1 MAEKKFDFSLIID
14 NQDSIPKDV
23 RQPMPIKAD
32 RKGPKT
38 IAVLLIIGAILV
50 LFQSYQDYLSN
61 SLEDISQN
69 DVDRLLETPNSQ
81 SDNPVTNEQYQ
92 QFHDDARDSGGYKI
106 RSIGLFIAGTLLIIG
121 SINLFRLR
129 KSGSI
134 IATIG
139 AGIGLL
145 TGVYGSYL
153 IRLASEEN
161 LIGPLVFTY
170 EVFVYLCGICM
181 FICGAFAA
189 LPLVNARAKEAFKEN
204 SKLRLVHDSEE

>member
-139 AGIGLL
+139 LSKVKLSSMESNAILYSGLILPSNSL
-145 TGVYGSYL
+145 TKS
-153 IRLASEEN
+153 S
-161 LIGPLVFTY
+161 
-170 EVFVYLCGICM
+170 
-181 FICGAFAA
+181 
-189 LPLVNARAKEAFKEN
+189 
-204 SKLRLVHDSEE
+204 